1 VSVEAEVTV
10 EVGAKVEAEVT
21 VETEATVEDS
31 EAGLAAVD
39 AAGAATEVHRLCS
52 PCVKG
57 VRSSNII
64 YINYR

>member
-1 VSVEAEVTV
+1 MSVEAEVTV
-10 EVGAKVEAEVT
+10 EVGAKVEAEAK
-21 VETEATVEDS
+21 VEADS
-31 EAGLAAVD
+31 AAGLAAVD

-64 YINYR
+64 YTNYR